1 MPRADLSD
9 QLIHFTQGPTDE
21 AAYERL
27 CTIMTDGHL
36 RGSDLLIF
44 NRYRCVC
51 FTEAPLAVL
60 TNGLINNWD

>member
-27 CTIMTDGHL
+27 CTIITDGRL
-36 RGSDLLIF
+36 RGSDFLIF
-44 NRYRCVC
+44 NESV
-51 FTEAPLAVL
+51 
-60 TNGLINNWD
+60 N